1 MTVTGT
7 IAAGVR
13 TPFVQIFRVPDPA
26 AFARV
31 LMVEA
36 LERAGVA
43 VAARTLGPNRVRSL
57 PTRRA
62 VGRLPRIA
70 RLTSPPVGQFVK
82 LIQKVSHNLGAN
94 TVPFWLGV
102 DAGRPTFEAGMQLIR
117 AYATKAGVRA
127 GQAELVD
134 GQGGAPNR
142 ITPAAAVRL
151 LRYVQT
157 RPYGRVF
164 LDALPIKGIDGIPGP
179 EAAQDPAT
187 GNVFAK
193 NGLTGALDANDRI
206 EVQAMALAGYA
217 IAGERRIAFSVVANN
232 IPIYGPDGKPSQ
244 APADLTAAFTAFGNH
259 EGITSLFYTSQTED
273 SMRLLKSTI
282 ALLLVLLSW
291 GTAAAASA
299 AGPASGGLDPGTKFS
314 PIVSEVTTSPTAV
327 KATDGRFHIAYELIL
342 TNTAPLT
349 MAVERLEVRDP
360 RTRRVLSS
368 ISGAQL
374 DRNMNPA
381 ADPGS
386 EDPTTMA
393 ASETSVVW
401 MDVAVR
407 RASQL
412 PRVLEHRL
420 AASSRPPPGPQFTYR
435 GLAGRIPLA
444 RSRIALGP
452 PVRPGIWVA
461 NEGCCTN
468 PTHHRRGLVGVDGI
482 LQVAQRHAIDWFRL
496 DRRMNVWTGDPSRL
510 TSYPSYRQPL
520 IAAAAG
526 RVVRARDGIRDN
538 RPQGTLQ
545 KLPPIDETVGLGQI
559 TEPFDDEELAL
570 QSTGALTFKPALRPG
585 VRRREMPLDNN
596 VVRFR

>member
-1 MTVTGT
+1 M
-7 IAAGVR
+7 
-13 TPFVQIFRVPDPA
+13 
-26 AFARV
+26 
-31 LMVEA
+31 
-36 LERAGVA
+36 
-43 VAARTLGPNRVRSL
+43 
-57 PTRRA
+57 
-62 VGRLPRIA
+62 
-70 RLTSPPVGQFVK
+70 
-82 LIQKVSHNLGAN
+82 
-94 TVPFWLGV
+94 
-102 DAGRPTFEAGMQLIR
+102 
-117 AYATKAGVRA
+117 
-127 GQAELVD
+127 
-134 GQGGAPNR
+134 
-142 ITPAAAVRL
+142 
-151 LRYVQT
+151 
-157 RPYGRVF
+157 
-164 LDALPIKGIDGIPGP
+164 
-179 EAAQDPAT
+179 
-187 GNVFAK
+187 
-193 NGLTGALDANDRI
+193 
-206 EVQAMALAGYA
+206 
-217 IAGERRIAFSVVANN
+217 
-232 IPIYGPDGKPSQ
+232 
-244 APADLTAAFTAFGNH
+244 
-259 EGITSLFYTSQTED
+259 
-273 SMRLLKSTI
+273 
-282 ALLLVLLSW
+282 LVLLSW

-299 AGPASGGLDPGTKFS
+299 AGPASGGLDAGTKFS

-420 AASSRPPPGPQFTYR
+420 VASSRPPPGPQFTYR

-496 DRRMNVWTGDPSRL
+496 DRRMNAWTGDPSRL

-545 KLPPIDETVGLGQI
+545 KLPPMDETVGNHVILRVGGVHLLYAHMTRGSVRVRAGQRVRRGQPLGLLGNSGNSSTPHLHFQVSTRPTFFPTDSLPYTFERFRFLGQI
-559 TEPFDDEELAL
+559 SEPFDDEELAL